1 MCVIVHSLQG
11 EDRMAAAQLESR
23 FQCRECLG
31 ALLVEDET
39 NDASEVYCTMCGRQ
53 FGTFAQVKA
62 VVIDRFAASATEDI
76 RRAFRGL
83 RPH

>member
-1 MCVIVHSLQG
+1 M

-23 FQCRECLG
+23 FQCMECLAR

-39 NDASEVYCTMCGRQ
+39 NDASKVYCNVCGQ
-53 FGTFAQVKA
+53 EFGTFAQVKA
-62 VVIDRFAASATEDI
+62 VVMERFAADATEDV